1 MDYCWLKML
10 AEMLFAANVH
20 MLKEFVTQ
28 NAPALQAVL
37 FTPIPTL
44 RPWKSEITNKF
55 CYELK
60 FVADY
65 IINNYIILMKDAE
78 YCLHIGCKL
87 KCFPWSHRDFYPLC
101 HCIER
106 VSERVCVVFAR

>member
-20 MLKEFVTQ
+20 MLKEFVNQ

-55 CYELK
+55 
-60 FVADY
+60 
-65 IINNYIILMKDAE
+65 
-78 YCLHIGCKL
+78 
-87 KCFPWSHRDFYPLC
+87 
-101 HCIER
+101 
-106 VSERVCVVFAR
+106 